1 MYSGR
6 QRDLRER
13 RSRQDWDAPD
23 AFGQESPLEVDDTRE
38 LDGPVTWSIQLNA
51 RASAA

>member
-13 RSRQDWDAPD
+13 RSRQDSDAPD
-23 AFGQESPLEVDDTRE
+23 ALSQESALEADDTHEADRS
-38 LDGPVTWSIQLNA
+38 TSWSIQLNA